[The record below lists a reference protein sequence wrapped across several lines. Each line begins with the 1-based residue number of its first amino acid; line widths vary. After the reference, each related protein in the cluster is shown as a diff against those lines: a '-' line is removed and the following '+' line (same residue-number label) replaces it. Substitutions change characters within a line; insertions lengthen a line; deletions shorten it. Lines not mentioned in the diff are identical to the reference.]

1 MYRVERTEEFDNWL
15 DGLRDEMAQIKIAQR
30 IRRIE
35 TGLLGDWKTVHDG
48 VSELRIDYG
57 PGYRLYYTMR
67 GRVLVILLCGST
79 KRDQDRAIKL
89 AKALAKSIGAKE
101 I

>member
-1 MYRVERTEEFDNWL
+1 MTYRVERTEEFDIWL
-15 DGLRDEMAQIKIAQR
+15 NGLRDEMARVKIAQR

-67 GRVLVILLCGST
+67 ERVIVILLCGST
-79 KRDQDRAIKL
+79 KRDQDRAVRL
-89 AKALAKSIGAKE
+89 AKTLAKE

>member
-1 MYRVERTEEFDNWL
+1 MFRVERTEEFEAWL
-15 DGLRDEMAQIKIAQR
+15 DRLRDETAQVKIAQR

-35 TGLLGDWKTVHDG
+35 AGLLGDWKTVHDG

-67 GRVLVILLCGST
+67 DRVIVILLCGSA
-79 KRDQDRAIKL
+79 KRDQERAIKL
-89 AKALAKSIGAKE
+89 AKAIAKNI
-101 I
+101 

>member
-1 MYRVERTEEFDNWL
+1 MYRVVRTEEFDSWL
-15 DGLRDEMAQIKIAQR
+15 DGLRDEMAQVKIAQR
-30 IRRIE
+30 IQRVE
-35 TGLLGDWKTVHDG
+35 KGLLGDWKTVHDG

-67 GRVLVILLCGST
+67 ERVIVILLCGSA

-89 AKALAKSIGAKE
+89 AKALNKDIGVKE

>member
-1 MYRVERTEEFDNWL
+1 MYRVERTEEFDIWL
-15 DGLRDEMAQIKIAQR
+15 DGLRDEKAQVKIAQR

-67 GRVLVILLCGST
+67 ERVIVILLCGSA

-89 AKALAKSIGAKE
+89 AKTLAKE
-101 I
+101 IRAKEI

>member
-1 MYRVERTEEFDNWL
+1 MYRVERTEEFDIWL
-15 DGLRDEMAQIKIAQR
+15 DALRDENVQVKIAQR

-67 GRVLVILLCGST
+67 ERVIVILLCGSA

-89 AKALAKSIGAKE
+89 AKALAKDIRAKE

>member
-1 MYRVERTEEFDNWL
+1 MFRVERTEEFEAWL
-15 DGLRDEMAQIKIAQR
+15 DGLRDETAQVKIAQR

-35 TGLLGDWKTVHDG
+35 AGLLGDWKTVRDG

-67 GRVLVILLCGST
+67 ERVIVILLCGSA
-79 KRDQDRAIKL
+79 KRDQERAIKL
-89 AKALAKSIGAKE
+89 AKALAKNI
-101 I
+101 

>member
-1 MYRVERTEEFDNWL
+1 MYRVERTEEFDTWL
-15 DGLRDEMAQIKIAQR
+15 DGLRDDTAQVKIAQR

-35 TGLLGDWKTVHDG
+35 TGLLGDWKTVGDG

-67 GRVLVILLCGST
+67 ERVIVILLCGST
-79 KRDQDRAIKL
+79 KRDQARAIKL
-89 AKALAKSIGAKE
+89 AKVLAKE